1 MAAVEPPAHFRLAAR
16 RQVSLAVTFRV
27 GVALT
32 RRGRTFDLSMA
43 GAFVE
48 TPHPPLPGEAVV
60 LVLESPTAWDPLEI
74 PCHVRWADE
83 DGARGPMGFG
93 VRFGDLSDTQS
104 VALHELLLRTGF
116 LDASG

>member
-1 MAAVEPPAHFRLAAR
+1 MAAVEPPAHFRENAR
-16 RQVSLAVTFRV
+16 RNVSLAVTFRV

-32 RRGRTFDLSMA
+32 RRGRTYDLSMA

-48 TPHPPLPGEAVV
+48 TPRPPMAGEQIE

-74 PCHVRWADE
+74 PCEVRWVDE
-83 DGARGPMGFG
+83 DGARGPKGFG
-93 VRFGDLSDTQS
+93 VRFSDLSPTQA

-116 LDASG
+116 LEESG